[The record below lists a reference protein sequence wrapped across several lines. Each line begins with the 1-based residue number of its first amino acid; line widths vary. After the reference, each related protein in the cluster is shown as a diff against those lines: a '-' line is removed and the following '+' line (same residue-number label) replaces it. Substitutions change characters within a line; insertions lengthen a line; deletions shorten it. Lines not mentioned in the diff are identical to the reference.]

1 MPMRVTEVMT
11 KDPVAVRLDVM
22 LTEAAKIMRDH
33 AIGDVL
39 VTSNGHLCGM
49 LTDRDIV
56 VRAVAENRDP
66 RRTMVGE
73 VCSADIVAVE
83 RDADTED
90 AVKLMRARAVRRVPV
105 VERGEPVGIVTIGD
119 LVIGGDEEDEKEE
132 ESVLAEICRALPD
145 R

>member
-1 MPMRVTEVMT
+1 VAKRVAEVMT
-11 KDPVAVRLDVM
+11 KDPVAVPLDVM
-22 LTEAAKIMRDH
+22 VIEAAKIMRDH

-66 RRTMVGE
+66 RRTTVGD
-73 VCSADIVAVE
+73 VCSADIATLDP
-83 RDADTED
+83 DADADD
-90 AVKLMRARAVRRVPV
+90 AIRLMRARAVRRVPV
-105 VERGEPVGIVTIGD
+105 VESGEPIGIVSMGD
-119 LVIGGDEEDEKEE
+119 LAINSDNEHDRR
-132 ESVLAEICRALPD
+132 SVLSDISRTPPN